1 MSDESSLAFYETAL
15 YFIPILVCDME
26 SDYIFAE
33 GVFPSVYNM
42 GTSLYNKRFLL
53 RKYV

>member
-15 YFIPILVCDME
+15 CFIPILVCGME
-26 SDYIFAE
+26 SNHISVE
-33 GVFPSVYNM
+33 GVFPSDNSM

-53 RKYV
+53 WKYV

>member
-1 MSDESSLAFYETAL
+1 MSDEPSLAFYETAL

-26 SDYIFAE
+26 SDYIVAE
-33 GVFPSVYNM
+33 GVFPSVYSM

>member
-1 MSDESSLAFYETAL
+1 MSDEPSFAFYETAL

-26 SDYIFAE
+26 SDYISAE
-33 GVFPSVYNM
+33 GVFPSVYSM
-42 GTSLYNKRFLL
+42 VTSLYNKRFLL